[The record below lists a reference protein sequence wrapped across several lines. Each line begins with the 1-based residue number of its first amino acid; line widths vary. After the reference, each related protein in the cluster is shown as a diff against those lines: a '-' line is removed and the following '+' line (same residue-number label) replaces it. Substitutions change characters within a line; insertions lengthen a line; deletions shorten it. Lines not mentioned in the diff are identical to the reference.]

1 MPPWEVL
8 RTYLLNN
15 HTTWQAEVNA
25 LPRSSPHPVLLALNI
40 HQLHPCNSEFWDYN
54 TGSRYGLR
62 KTEGNPGNGWSRLVR
77 HYHCLEQ
84 KALDTENWPSPPETM
99 KGHTIHLEETDNFLL
114 STLHREWEKLNA
126 KHTLLGRNKN
136 CKKCVVHF
144 WVPYLV
150 DGFGC
155 CNMTGVCVGLVTGLS
170 STWNGGKGKPNI

>member
-8 RTYLLNN
+8 I
-15 HTTWQAEVNA
+15 HTCWIITRDDKREVNA
-25 LPRSSPHPVLLALNI
+25 LPSSSPHPALLALNI

-54 TGSRYGLR
+54 TGSRYCLR
-62 KTEGNPGNGWSRLVR
+62 KTEGNPGNGWSQLVR
-77 HYHCLEQ
+77 HYHRLEQ

-99 KGHTIHLEETDNFLL
+99 KGYTIHLGKTDNFLL
-114 STLHREWEKLNA
+114 STLHREWEKLNS

-144 WVPYLV
+144 WVPYWV
-150 DGFGC
+150 DCFGC

-170 STWNGGKGKPNI
+170 SAWYGGKGKPHI